1 VRVGLMSEGAAVL
14 LRRDAARTG
23 RVPWHRSRRAP
34 TRHRRRQPGDVA
46 EGARLT
52 TPEIGDKLTCAG
64 TPEEIVERLQE
75 AVVPSGINHVMFGL
89 TDPYLVEKWSG
100 HRIQNVPD
108 LRGQFRLIH
117 DRIMP
122 VFA

>member
-1 VRVGLMSEGAAVL
+1 MPREQVECHGIDPDELRPVIDAVN
-14 LRRDAARTG
+14 R
-23 RVPWHRSRRAP
+23 
-34 TRHRRRQPGDVA
+34 GDVA

-108 LRGQFRLIH
+108 LQGHFRLIH